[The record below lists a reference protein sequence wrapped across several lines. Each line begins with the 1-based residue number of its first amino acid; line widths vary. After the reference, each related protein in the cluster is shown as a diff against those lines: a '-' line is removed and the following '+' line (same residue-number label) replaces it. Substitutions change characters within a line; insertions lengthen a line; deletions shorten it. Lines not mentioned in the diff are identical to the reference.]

1 MEAIDVSIA
10 PLIDDKTIVLAEPGT
25 LEELL
30 RDNPINPSAIT
41 ELTIIGSLNYSDM
54 SMLSRFNN
62 LRVLD
67 MENVISEGIGAYTF
81 YLQKRLTSI
90 KLPKTLK
97 TIGEGAFDGCSNL
110 TGNLTI
116 PESVTTIGDGA
127 FYGCTGFTGN
137 LTIPKGVTTIEP
149 NTFRN
154 CSGLTGNLTI
164 PEGVT
169 TIGSSAFREC
179 KGFTGLTLS
188 EGVTTIEDEAFG
200 RCSEQMT
207 ENLTIPKSVTT
218 IGKNA
223 FSKIMDLYCKAM
235 TPPQIQE
242 DSFFLT
248 ATTTLYIPKNC
259 TEVYRTAPG
268 WSELT
273 FKAIIEI
280 DF

>member
-90 KLPKTLK
+90 KVPKTLK

>member
-154 CSGLTGNLTI
+154 CSCLTGNLTI

>member
-97 TIGEGAFDGCSNL
+97 KCRNDTI
-110 TGNLTI
+110 
-116 PESVTTIGDGA
+116 
-127 FYGCTGFTGN
+127 
-137 LTIPKGVTTIEP
+137 
-149 NTFRN
+149 
-154 CSGLTGNLTI
+154 
-164 PEGVT
+164 
-169 TIGSSAFREC
+169 
-179 KGFTGLTLS
+179 
-188 EGVTTIEDEAFG
+188 
-200 RCSEQMT
+200 RCGY
-207 ENLTIPKSVTT
+207 K
-218 IGKNA
+218 
-223 FSKIMDLYCKAM
+223 
-235 TPPQIQE
+235 
-242 DSFFLT
+242 
-248 ATTTLYIPKNC
+248 
-259 TEVYRTAPG
+259 
-268 WSELT
+268 
-273 FKAIIEI
+273 
-280 DF
+280 

>member
-1 MEAIDVSIA
+1 
-10 PLIDDKTIVLAEPGT
+10 
-25 LEELL
+25 
-30 RDNPINPSAIT
+30 
-41 ELTIIGSLNYSDM
+41 M

>member
-1 MEAIDVSIA
+1 M
-10 PLIDDKTIVLAEPGT
+10 
-25 LEELL
+25 
-30 RDNPINPSAIT
+30 
-41 ELTIIGSLNYSDM
+41 
-54 SMLSRFNN
+54 
-62 LRVLD
+62 
-67 MENVISEGIGAYTF
+67 
-81 YLQKRLTSI
+81 
-90 KLPKTLK
+90 
-97 TIGEGAFDGCSNL
+97 
-110 TGNLTI
+110 
-116 PESVTTIGDGA
+116 
-127 FYGCTGFTGN
+127 
-137 LTIPKGVTTIEP
+137 
-149 NTFRN
+149 
-154 CSGLTGNLTI
+154 
-164 PEGVT
+164 T

>member
-179 KGFTGLTLS
+179 KGFTGLMLS

>member
-223 FSKIMDLYCKAM
+223 FSKIMDLY
-235 TPPQIQE
+235 
-242 DSFFLT
+242 FLS
-248 ATTTLYIPKNC
+248 YEKSVIYWK
-259 TEVYRTAPG
+259 
-268 WSELT
+268 
-273 FKAIIEI
+273 
-280 DF
+280 

>member
-223 FSKIMDLYCKAM
+223 FIKIMDLYCKAM